1 MRVYEMSAS
10 YSRKVQVKQ
19 FEPAEAKF
27 EMKVELED
35 GDDAHEVRTMLM
47 QEVRDA
53 VTQAFQGGRTGKGA
67 EVKIAQN
74 IKGPEDPDA
83 LKEAAANI
91 LNGKDEG
98 AKPGPAP
105 AETEDTPKVRGR
117 PKGSK
122 NKPKEETTDVASVL
136 DTIITEEDEESNVVD
151 LNPPKETEPEVPGV
165 PKDEMTLAQVK
176 TLMNKVTGDGIK
188 VPKVR
193 ELLAQFGVA
202 STTDLDPSAYPEF
215 FDLLT
220 EIKDEELQL

>member
-35 GDDAHEVRTMLM
+35 GDDAKEVRTMLM

-67 EVKIAQN
+67 EVKIVQN
-74 IKGPEDPDA
+74 IHGPEDPDS
-83 LKEAAANI
+83 LKKAAADA
-91 LNGKDEG
+91 LNDKDE
-98 AKPGPAP
+98 AEDKP
-105 AETEDTPKVRGR
+105 KRGR

-122 NKPKEETTDVASVL
+122 NKPKELVAEEERNEVEPL
-136 DTIITEEDEESNVVD
+136 DLDPPSNGEDTVASNVVD
-151 LNPPKETEPEVPGV
+151 LNPPKETEPEPE
-165 PKDEMTLAQVK
+165 PSEMTLAQVK
-176 TLMNKVTGDGIK
+176 TLMNKVTGDGVK

-193 ELLAQFGVA
+193 DLLTRFGVA
-202 STTDLDPSAYPEF
+202 STTELDPSAYPEF
-215 FDLLT
+215 YDLLT